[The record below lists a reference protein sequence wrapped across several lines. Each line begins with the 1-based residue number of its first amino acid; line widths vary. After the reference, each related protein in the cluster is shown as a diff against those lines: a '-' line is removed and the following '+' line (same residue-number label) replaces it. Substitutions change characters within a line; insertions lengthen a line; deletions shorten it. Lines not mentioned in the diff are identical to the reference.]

1 MVKITPS
8 DVVKLSETVDA
19 GASEVVEVVL
29 ELVEV
34 EGDEELVVDVV
45 VVSSAGGEETGG
57 VVVDPGADEEEE
69 EVVLVIGSPKPVGI
83 ARLYKF
89 KLPRLKSGAGVGLG
103 TAAAKGSRKRRP
115 RVPPGLMNMEVKNK
129 IKWTRA
135 TSSIF

>member
-8 DVVKLSETVDA
+8 DVVRLSETVDA
-19 GASEVVEVVL
+19 GAGGVVEVVL
-29 ELVEV
+29 ELVEL
-34 EGDEELVVDVV
+34 EEDEELVVDVV
-45 VVSSAGGEETGG
+45 VVTSAGGEETGG

-69 EVVLVIGSPKPVGI
+69 EVVPVIGSLTPGI

-115 RVPPGLMNMEVKNK
+115 RVPPGLTNMEVKNK